1 MTIKEVKEM
10 YKDKYAEVE
19 VYMPV
24 DKMPN
29 HFSTD
34 NCKDAYSY
42 NDDTEAELYELMD
55 EDTYNG
61 TILANTEVT
70 ADFADWFGNKDA
82 NILCIMIKKQ

>member
-1 MTIKEVKEM
+1 MTIKEVEEM
-10 YKDKYAEVE
+10 YKDEYAEVE

-24 DKMPN
+24 DKMPD

-42 NDDTEAELYELMD
+42 NDDTKAEFFELMD

-61 TILANTEVT
+61 TILANTVDT
-70 ADFADWFGNKDA
+70 ANFADWLGNKDA
-82 NILCIMIKKQ
+82 KILCIIIKKQ